1 MPEALYPVCGTEPRR
16 LAIAARPRGGDWL
29 LDDLTALRRAGV
41 EVLVSLLEPAEAREL
56 GLAEEA
62 DLCARVGIEFVS
74 LPVPDYGL
82 PDSALRFAAK
92 LRPLAFDGRFIAAH
106 CRAGIGRSPL
116 LIGCL
121 LVLRGVEPEEAWRR
135 LAEARGRPVPDTEAQ
150 RAWLAAFQRVVG

>member
-29 LDDLTALRRAGV
+29 LDDLAALRRAGV
-41 EVLVSLLEPAEAREL
+41 QVLISLLEPAEAREL

-62 DLCARVGIEFVS
+62 NLCARVGIEFIS

-82 PDSALRFAAK
+82 PDSALRFAAR
-92 LRPLAFDGRFIAAH
+92 LRPLALDDRVIAAH

-121 LVLRGVEPEEAWRR
+121 LVMRGVEPEDAWLR
-135 LAEARGRPVPDTEAQ
+135 LAQARGRPVPDTDAQ
-150 RAWLAAFQRVVG
+150 RAWLVAFQRSV